1 MLEAVD
7 LLEGNEGNYT
17 LSPTSQNYLV
27 KSSDIN
33 QLLVLDKMIT
43 KDSEFPALSEAL
55 FGEEEQEKV
64 NHDRLHSVP
73 WARMENLI
81 LMNERAKGGSEQA
94 AASFAESIPGFE
106 DCRKMIDF
114 VGNTGYHALAILD
127 KNQELQAHVY
137 DLPEVCENAKK
148 VQQDHASFDRLTYH
162 GFDLRNN
169 DPFGEDYDLFFLS
182 NYLYGLSKNAR
193 IEFFKKVNKS
203 MVKGGIFIS
212 NHMTSEVDG
221 NLYLRHTI
229 FELMGTIRKRPP
241 HQLYEGLLEEVLR
254 ETGFDDFQVKQPG
267 QSLPL
272 PMLLLAAKKV
282 RDI

>member
-55 FGEEEQEKV
+55 FGEEEQGKV

-94 AASFAESIPGFE
+94 SASFTESIPGFE

-114 VGNTGYHALAILD
+114 VGNAGYHALAILD

-148 VQQDHASFDRLTYH
+148 V
-162 GFDLRNN
+162 
-169 DPFGEDYDLFFLS
+169 
-182 NYLYGLSKNAR
+182 
-193 IEFFKKVNKS
+193 
-203 MVKGGIFIS
+203 
-212 NHMTSEVDG
+212 
-221 NLYLRHTI
+221 
-229 FELMGTIRKRPP
+229 
-241 HQLYEGLLEEVLR
+241 
-254 ETGFDDFQVKQPG
+254 
-267 QSLPL
+267 
-272 PMLLLAAKKV
+272 
-282 RDI
+282 